1 MENWIFNYNSD
12 NFDFGGGEE
21 FIEVANFAALPVT
34 GESGIIYV
42 TLDTNK
48 LYRWTGSTYVEISAS
63 VSPVWGGITGS
74 LINQTDLQNALN
86 LKQNSLGY
94 TAENVANK
102 ENSTID
108 TSTTKYP
115 TVNLLKTG
123 LDSKQE
129 TLVSGTNIKT
139 INGNSVLG
147 TGDLVVGGG
156 GGVIVGT
163 TAITSGTVG
172 RILFQG
178 SGDVVQQD
186 STLFW
191 DNTNK
196 RLGIGATPSTSV
208 RLDVRAQGVLSTDI
222 AFRVRN
228 SVNTQN
234 LIEILGSGRYR
245 LGDEVGG
252 LSNAFSY
259 LADGRLFM
267 AKSGTNFIELNNS
280 LINRFYNPTAGWEIT
295 GNTTIATQT
304 VSGSGGS
311 GSWHFFAGTLQ
322 IGVLAQTSGA
332 SNSIWMSNGTAPTV
346 NFADRH
352 WYYSAD
358 ITAGNAAPHFRT
370 ENGNV
375 IKLYRETTGIAA
387 GAFVANTS
395 EIAND
400 TATYGGYTMGQVVA
414 ALKAQGLLA

>member
-34 GESGIIYV
+34 GESGVIYV

-94 TAENVANK
+94 TPENVTNK
-102 ENSTID
+102 ATNLTSPDNS
-108 TSTTKYP
+108 KYP
-115 TVNLLKTG
+115 TTLAVSDALAGKQNTLANPVTG
-123 LDSKQE
+123 TGENGQ
-129 TLVSGTNIKT
+129 VAFWNGTN
-139 INGNSVLG
+139 SQ
-147 TGDLVVGGG
+147 TGDNN
-156 GGVIVGT
+156 
-163 TAITSGTVG
+163 
-172 RILFQG
+172 
-178 SGDVVQQD
+178 
-186 STLFW
+186 LFW

-196 RLGIGATPSTSV
+196 RLGIGATPATTV
-208 RLDVRAQGVLSTDI
+208 RLDVRAQGALSTDI

-228 SVNTQN
+228 SANTADFLSVNGNGNIIVGLGQAQPTSSTLQVFSGFGGGNRLELICDTTTFSAYHGISFISTGRPGFFSLQSQGTQ
-234 LIEILGSGRYR
+234 
-245 LGDEVGG
+245 DT
-252 LSNAFSY
+252 F
-259 LADGRLFM
+259 
-267 AKSGTNFIELNNS
+267 
-280 LINRFYNPTAGWEIT
+280 NRVRFT
-295 GNTTIATQT
+295 
-304 VSGSGGS
+304 SGGNEANAKIS
-311 GSWHFFAGTLQ
+311 AYIYQTNTDRQGHWHFRTQVHLGNADRAYNNNYGLQTLV
-322 IGVLAQTSGA
+322 IENA
-332 SNSIWMSNGTAPTV
+332 TAPSATPTDGFV
-346 NFADRH
+346 Q
-352 WYYSAD
+352 YSAD

-387 GAFVANTS
+387 GDFVANTS
-395 EIAND
+395 AIVND

>member
-21 FIEVANFAALPVT
+21 FIEVENFAALPVT
-34 GESGIIYV
+34 GESGVIYV

-94 TAENVANK
+94 TPENVTNK
-102 ENSTID
+102 ATNL
-108 TSTTKYP
+108 TSPDNTKYP
-115 TVNLLKTG
+115 TTLAVSDALAGKQNTLANPVTG
-123 LDSKQE
+123 TGANGQ
-129 TLVSGTNIKT
+129 VGFWNGTN
-139 INGNSVLG
+139 SQ
-147 TGDLVVGGG
+147 TGDNN
-156 GGVIVGT
+156 
-163 TAITSGTVG
+163 
-172 RILFQG
+172 
-178 SGDVVQQD
+178 
-186 STLFW
+186 LFW

-196 RLGIGATPSTSV
+196 RLGIGATPSTTV

-346 NFADRH
+346 NWADRH

>member
-21 FIEVANFAALPVT
+21 FIEVENFAALPVT
-34 GESGIIYV
+34 GESGVIYV

-94 TAENVANK
+94 TPENVTNK
-102 ENSTID
+102 ATNL
-108 TSTTKYP
+108 TSPDNTKYP
-115 TVNLLKTG
+115 TTLAVSDALAGKQNTLANPVTG
-123 LDSKQE
+123 TGANGQ
-129 TLVSGTNIKT
+129 VGFWNGTN
-139 INGNSVLG
+139 SQ
-147 TGDLVVGGG
+147 TGDNN
-156 GGVIVGT
+156 
-163 TAITSGTVG
+163 
-172 RILFQG
+172 
-178 SGDVVQQD
+178 
-186 STLFW
+186 LFW

-196 RLGIGATPSTSV
+196 RLGIGATPSTTV

-280 LINRFYNPTAGWEIT
+280 LINRLYNPTAGWEIT

-311 GSWHFFAGTLQ
+311 GNWHFFAGTLQ

-346 NFADRH
+346 NWADRH

-395 EIAND
+395 AIVND